1 MTVEEIVTPPK
12 GTQPSPPQVIDQGE
26 SLQQQGLEPRW
37 LMPVLDIVLV
47 LVAFLLAY
55 YVRYDLQVLRPLLE
69 QNNAP
74 FEPYIGYAFFFA
86 VWVYINYRGN
96 KLYKLVRGRA
106 LMEEVY
112 IIINGVTN
120 ATVILTAVSF
130 FLQPKVFSRLM
141 LVYAAGFTVILL
153 VMTRIGQRSW
163 RAYLRAKGIGVQ
175 RVLLVGI
182 GDVGQSVLRV
192 MIARKEL
199 GYAPVGFLDDNPSRA
214 HADLGRVLALGE
226 PEKLSEIIHDYNVNL
241 VVIALDWS
249 QHDRIVDLVWQAR
262 NVGAD
267 VRVVPDLFQL
277 NMKQVQV
284 ENLDGVPLLGVSGK
298 VEFQRVNRVI
308 KRMIDLG
315 LIALGSPILVPI
327 FLLVALAIF
336 IEGSG
341 SVLYKQRRVGQDGRE
356 FNMIKFRSMI
366 PDADKYRQKL
376 VQDHQLDPRHPKI
389 PDDPRITRVGR
400 LIRRTSLDELPN
412 IINVVLGHMSIVG
425 PRPPTPDEVE
435 LYEPWHMQRLQ
446 IMPGITGLWQVN
458 GRSDVPFE
466 EMVLLDIYYIENWS
480 IKLDLQILLMTL
492 PRVLLRH
499 GAY

>member
-1 MTVEEIVTPPK
+1 MAVEDVATPQKAKQTTPL
-12 GTQPSPPQVIDQGE
+12 VDQGE
-26 SLQQQGLEPRW
+26 VIELRATEPRW
-37 LMPVLDIVLV
+37 LMPLLDIGLA
-47 LVAFLLAY
+47 LFAFLLAY
-55 YVRYDLQVLRPLLE
+55 YVRYDLQILRPLLE
-69 QNNAP
+69 QNNAA
-74 FEPYIGYAFFFA
+74 FEPYIGYALFFA
-86 VWVYINYRGN
+86 AWLYINYRGN
-96 KLYKLVRGRA
+96 KLYKIVRGRS

-120 ATVILTAVSF
+120 ATVILTAISF

-141 LVYAAGFTVILL
+141 LVYAAGFTV
-153 VMTRIGQRSW
+153 VMLALARIGQRTW
-163 RAYLRAKGIGVQ
+163 RAYLRSKGIGVQ

-226 PEKLSEIIHDYNVNL
+226 PEKLPEIIRSHNVNL

-298 VEFQRVNRVI
+298 IEFQKANRVI
-308 KRMIDLG
+308 KRMMDIG
-315 LIALGSPILVPI
+315 LIILGSPILVPL
-327 FLLVALAIF
+327 FLLVALFIR
-336 IEGSG
+336 IEGQG
-341 SVLYKQRRVGQDGRE
+341 PVLYKQRRVGENGRE
-356 FNMIKFRSMI
+356 FDMIKFRSMI
-366 PDADKYRQKL
+366 LDADKYRQKL

-412 IINVVLGHMSIVG
+412 LINVILGHMSIVG
-425 PRPPTPDEVE
+425 PRPPTPDEVAF
-435 LYEPWHMQRLQ
+435 YEPWHMQRLQ
-446 IMPGITGLWQVN
+446 IMPGITGLWQVS

-480 IKLDLQILLMTL
+480 INMDLQILLMTL